1 MPLSEYEQRV
11 LEQMEQ
17 QLSSDDPKL
26 AGSFTSRSAR
36 PGLRYT
42 LAGAAVIVGA
52 VLLVVGVG
60 ASLPIVGILGF
71 VVMFAGV
78 AYALAKPAPK
88 TGPIGAVASDGSVS
102 ARKKSKRRGSQKRD
116 FMSRLEERWD
126 RRRDQGL

>member
-26 AGSFTSRSAR
+26 AGSFAPRPAR
-36 PGLRYT
+36 PGVRYA
-42 LAGAAVIVGA
+42 LAGAAVVVGA

-71 VVMFAGV
+71 AVMFGGV
-78 AYALAKPAPK
+78 AYALAKPTPK
-88 TGPIGAVASDGSVS
+88 AGPIGAVAADGSVS
-102 ARKKSKRRGSQKRD
+102 ARKKSKRRGGQKRD
-116 FMSRLEERWD
+116 FMSRLEDRWD